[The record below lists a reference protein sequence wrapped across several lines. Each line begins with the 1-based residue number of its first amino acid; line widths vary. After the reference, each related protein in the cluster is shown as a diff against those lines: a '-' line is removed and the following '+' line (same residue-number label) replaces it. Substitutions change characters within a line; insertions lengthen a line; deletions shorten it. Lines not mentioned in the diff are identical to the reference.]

1 MDVVKAIKERRE
13 ITSFIDRN
21 IPKETLD
28 EILEAGY
35 LSPTGNSLPSR
46 ELILVTQRDTLDN
59 LAKTTPFMPWLKE
72 ATSAII
78 ITGRPSISKYWI
90 QDASISSGFIWLRAT
105 ELGVG
110 VGFGAVY
117 HHEDQTES
125 EKREQWVR
133 QTLNLSSDRRIVA
146 IWDLALPRKNLL
158 QKNYHQRVK
167 LLLRVPDPQFGST
180 LLH

>member
-146 IWDLALPRKNLL
+146 ILGLGFAKEKPAPKKLPPKSEIIIT
-158 QKNYHQRVK
+158 
-167 LLLRVPDPQFGST
+167 GA
-180 LLH
+180 